1 MILDFIASFVIKGI
15 TSWQTT
21 MLGGLTAGL
30 AVILTNSG
38 VIDPNSVH
46 SLAGQIA
53 QWLSAGISLVLL
65 FWQDR
70 KKDITPTPPPQG
82 DN

>member
-1 MILDFIASFVIKGI
+1 MILNFIVNQIISRV
-15 TSWQTT
+15 TSWQST
-21 MLGGLTAGL
+21 MLGGLTATL

-38 VIDPNSVH
+38 IIDPTDVH

-53 QWLSAGISLVLL
+53 QWLSAGLSLVLL

-70 KKDITPTPPPQG
+70 KQDNTPTQPPKG
-82 DN
+82 D